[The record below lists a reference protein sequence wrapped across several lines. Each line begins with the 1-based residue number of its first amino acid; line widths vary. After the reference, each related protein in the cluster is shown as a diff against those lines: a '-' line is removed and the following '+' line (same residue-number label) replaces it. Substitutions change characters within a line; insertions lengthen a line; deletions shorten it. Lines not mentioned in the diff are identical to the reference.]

1 MQNTQLVRVNEI
13 TINVPVSYEQEDQKL
28 IDVWAREHAENTA
41 RYYKTD
47 AQEFLSFVQKPIRD
61 VTLPDIQKYE
71 DSLMGL
77 KQGSKARKINSVKS
91 LLTFAYE
98 TGYTQFNVGKAHKAP
113 KVRSELAQRI
123 LTEEQVIIMIGR
135 TEKPRDHAMLRL
147 MYHCGIRVSEVV
159 SIKWRDLVA
168 RSEGGQ
174 VTVCGK
180 GEKVRNILI
189 AQDMW
194 NELLRLRPLE
204 YHEDDYVFQSR
215 KGHGKLDES
224 QVNRIVSEAAKRA
237 DIRGNVSPHWL
248 RHSHASH
255 SLDRGANINLVRD
268 TLGHASLAT
277 TGKYTHARPNGWVWP
292 AGNTKTPGRLFL
304 CLLRLR
310 GCVPVSALTQAR

>member
-1 MQNTQLVRVNEI
+1 MNNTQLI
-13 TINVPVSYEQEDQKL
+13 TIANDDLRL
-28 IDVWAREHAENTA
+28 IDMWAREHAKNTE
-41 RYYKTD
+41 RYYRTD
-47 AQEFLSFVQKPIRD
+47 VQEFIAFTQKTIRE
-61 VTLPDIQKYE
+61 VTLPDIQEYE

-123 LTEEQVIIMIGR
+123 LTEEQVIIMIAR

-147 MYHCGIRVSEVV
+147 MHHCGLRVSEVV
-159 SIKWRDLVA
+159 SIQWRDLVE
-168 RSEGGQ
+168 RHEGGQ
-174 VTVCGK
+174 VTICGK

-194 NELLRLRPLE
+194 NELMRLRPLE
-204 YHEDDYVFQSR
+204 YDDDEYVFQSR
-215 KGHGKLDES
+215 KGHGRIDES
-224 QVNRIVSEAAKRA
+224 QVNRIVSDAAERA
-237 DIRGNVSPHWL
+237 GIKGNVSPHWL
-248 RHSHASH
+248 RHAHASH

-277 TGKYTHARPNGWVWP
+277 TGKYTHVRPN
-292 AGNTKTPGRLFL
+292 ASSSQFL
-304 CLLRLR
+304 PL
-310 GCVPVSALTQAR
+310 